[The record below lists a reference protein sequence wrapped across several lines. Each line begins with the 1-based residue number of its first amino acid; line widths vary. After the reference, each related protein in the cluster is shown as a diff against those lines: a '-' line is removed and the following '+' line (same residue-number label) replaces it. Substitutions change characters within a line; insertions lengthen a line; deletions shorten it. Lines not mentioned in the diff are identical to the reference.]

1 MKEKSSLSF
10 GFIWLVVVAIAI
22 VNSVQQVRADGLDMS
37 KTERLALDAVAR
49 RIDAFNKH
57 DTDAYLLAHDLDVM
71 VFEYP
76 NKKLGEGRSH
86 LKRLFGP
93 LLDNGIGSVDVVDQF
108 VVDSTVVSSEIVS
121 FGGTPKH
128 IIAVYT
134 VEDNLIS
141 SFRLIESER

>member
-37 KTERLALDAVAR
+37 KTERLALDAVAT

-57 DTDAYLLAHDLDVM
+57 DTDVYLLAHDLDVM

-76 NKKLGEGRSH
+76 NKKLAKAAHS
-86 LKRLFGP
+86 
-93 LLDNGIGSVDVVDQF
+93 
-108 VVDSTVVSSEIVS
+108 
-121 FGGTPKH
+121 
-128 IIAVYT
+128 
-134 VEDNLIS
+134 
-141 SFRLIESER
+141 